1 MARRKPG
8 ALGSSIAPTSVGL
21 QRLSTYLADPPREAC
36 NVSFALAHA
45 FVITSLESTR
55 NTHISQICAPHRGL
69 QCTLSPWVSKDDIDL
84 EEKIQSARGTP
95 LRELLTA
102 ANISNAVFNFD
113 STAGVQP
120 RSKGEY
126 ALSLAH
132 RNLYDTVL
140 MNRLPCAL
148 ILENDFNF
156 HGSLLERALV
166 LSMPDEFDVL
176 RLEVINGKPS
186 PQHKLTPAV
195 LPGKHGLGSAGYI
208 VSYHGAA
215 LLRAVQTPVW
225 TASDSAFY
233 ALEREFYPPR
243 SRTAFDR
250 FMAAHPARW
259 RPIRAFYTAPP
270 LGWQQDTLERERPL
284 TVGQGGKKD
293 DDPPR
298 CVQWSN
304 DTRPF
309 AYQHIY

>member
-1 MARRKPG
+1 M
-8 ALGSSIAPTSVGL
+8 
-21 QRLSTYLADPPREAC
+21 
-36 NVSFALAHA
+36 
-45 FVITSLESTR
+45 
-55 NTHISQICAPHRGL
+55 
-69 QCTLSPWVSKDDIDL
+69 SPWVSKDDIDL

-120 RSKGEY
+120 RSKAEY

-186 PQHKLTPAV
+186 P
-195 LPGKHGLGSAGYI
+195 
-208 VSYHGAA
+208 
-215 LLRAVQTPVW
+215 
-225 TASDSAFY
+225 
-233 ALEREFYPPR
+233 
-243 SRTAFDR
+243 
-250 FMAAHPARW
+250 
-259 RPIRAFYTAPP
+259 
-270 LGWQQDTLERERPL
+270 PL
-284 TVGQGGKKD
+284 TLCARASMD
-293 DDPPR
+293 WDP
-298 CVQWSN
+298 QAIS
-304 DTRPF
+304 
-309 AYQHIY
+309 

>member
-1 MARRKPG
+1 M
-8 ALGSSIAPTSVGL
+8 GL
-21 QRLSTYLADPPREAC
+21 AGLERLSAYLVDPPQEAC

-55 NTHISQICAPHRGL
+55 NTHISQICSPHRGL
-69 QCTLSPWVSKDDIDL
+69 QCTLSPWVSKDDIDM
-84 EEKIQSARGTP
+84 EEKIKSARGTP

-102 ANISNAVFNFD
+102 ANISQPILNFD
-113 STAGVQP
+113 SSAGVQP

-166 LSMPDEFDVL
+166 LSMPEEFDVL
-176 RLEVINGKPS
+176 RLEVIKGKPG
-186 PQHKLTPAV
+186 PQKVTPAV
-195 LPGKHGLGSAGYI
+195 LPGKHGMGSAGYI
-208 VSYHGAA
+208 VSYRGAA

-225 TASDSAFY
+225 TSSDSAFY
-233 ALEREFYPPR
+233 ALEREFYPAR
-243 SRTAFDR
+243 SRRAFDR

-270 LGWQQDTLERERPL
+270 LGWQQDGLERERPL
-284 TVGQGGKKD
+284 TVGEGGIKD
-293 DDPPR
+293 DDSRR

-304 DTRPF
+304 NST
-309 AYQHIY
+309 AYQHA

>member
-1 MARRKPG
+1 
-8 ALGSSIAPTSVGL
+8 
-21 QRLSTYLADPPREAC
+21 
-36 NVSFALAHA
+36 
-45 FVITSLESTR
+45 
-55 NTHISQICAPHRGL
+55 
-69 QCTLSPWVSKDDIDL
+69 
-84 EEKIQSARGTP
+84 
-95 LRELLTA
+95 
-102 ANISNAVFNFD
+102 
-113 STAGVQP
+113 
-120 RSKGEY
+120 
-126 ALSLAH
+126 
-132 RNLYDTVL
+132 
-140 MNRLPCAL
+140 
-148 ILENDFNF
+148 
-156 HGSLLERALV
+156 
-166 LSMPDEFDVL
+166 MPDEFDVL